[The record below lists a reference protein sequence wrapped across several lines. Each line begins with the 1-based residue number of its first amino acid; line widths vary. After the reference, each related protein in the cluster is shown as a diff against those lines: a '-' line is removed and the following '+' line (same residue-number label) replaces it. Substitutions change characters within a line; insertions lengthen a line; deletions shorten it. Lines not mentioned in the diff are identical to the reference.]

1 MTRRESRSTLKV
13 EAYPEYYEV
22 IDGFFRQKEIE
33 EYITKVDPEFT
44 FQDPTD
50 LRKVDSFRYII
61 KSIGGIIATENER
74 SEGERQMFMHTG
86 PRGLRLY
93 KEALQAEA
101 RRLFA
106 GQAREFPIIVD
117 EVFRHNPVEIPIE
130 QEVVE
135 TIDYNTLTESQILE
149 YFDRLSHNEE

>member
-22 IDGFFRQKEIE
+22 VDGFFRQKEIE
-33 EYITKVDPEFT
+33 DYITK
-44 FQDPTD
+44 
-50 LRKVDSFRYII
+50 
-61 KSIGGIIATENER
+61 NER
-74 SEGERQMFMHTG
+74 REEERQVIMRTESG
-86 PRGLRLY
+86 ELRLF
-93 KEALQAEA
+93 KKALQVEA
-101 RRLFA
+101 RRFFA

-135 TIDYNTLTESQILE
+135 TVDYNTLTESQILE

>member
-22 IDGFFRQKEIE
+22 VDGFFRQKEIE
-33 EYITKVDPEFT
+33 DYITKVDPEFT

-50 LRKVDSFRYII
+50 LREI
-61 KSIGGIIATENER
+61 
-74 SEGERQMFMHTG
+74 
-86 PRGLRLY
+86 
-93 KEALQAEA
+93 EALQAEA
-101 RRLFA
+101 RRFFA
-106 GQAREFPIIVD
+106 GQAREFPIVVD

-135 TIDYNTLTESQILE
+135 TVDYNTLTESQILE
-149 YFDRLSHNEE
+149 YFDRLSQNEE